1 MVYESTSFL
10 PCFVFAMAVRR
21 GFGGGGNPSR
31 GEMGSGSEVGRG
43 SVRCWRTEWEE
54 QGEGQF
60 RETIS
65 FNKS

>member
-1 MVYESTSFL
+1 
-10 PCFVFAMAVRR
+10 MAVRR